1 MKHRLFPFLSLI
13 LVLIAC
19 ELPVFYASPAPTPIP
34 GLIGTSVA
42 QTVVAARTQ
51 TALILP
57 PPTHTPTMTLLPTNT
72 STETPSP
79 TATIIFIIPTSTFT
93 RTATPLPTSTEVEFS
108 DENWACRLISKNP
121 VDNQALTP
129 RADFDARWVVENTG
143 KKSWSSSDV
152 DYIYYSGTKMHKK
165 EAYDLTD
172 TVDRGESTTIIVDM
186 IAPKNAGTYSTTWTL
201 RSGQNEFCRLH
212 MSIVVK

>member
-1 MKHRLFPFLSLI
+1 MKHRLFPFVTLI

-42 QTVVAARTQ
+42 QTVAAARTQ
-51 TALILP
+51 TALFLP
-57 PPTHTPTMTLLPTNT
+57 PPTYTPTMTLLPTST
-72 STETPSP
+72 LTETPSP
-79 TATIIFIIPTSTFT
+79 TTTIIFIIPTSTHT
-93 RTATPLPTSTEVEFS
+93 RTATPFPTSTEAEFS

-121 VDNQALTP
+121 ADNQVFTP

-143 KKSWSSSDV
+143 KKSWSRDDI

-165 EAYDLTD
+165 EAYDLAD
-172 TVDRGESTTIIVDM
+172 TVDRGESVTIIVDM

-201 RSGQNEFCRLH
+201 RSGQNEFCKLRI
-212 MSIVVK
+212 SIVVK